1 MPSPTLLAKRICK
14 SPTIAMNDKAKQLAA
29 EGQSVIGLAGGEP
42 DFDTPPHIVDAAVK
56 AIRDGET
63 RYAAPSKGI
72 RPLLEAIAIKTERD
86 NKCAPRSHERH
97 HRDARRKTG
106 AIPCA

>member
-1 MPSPTLLAKRICK
+1 MPSITKLAGRIAK

-29 EGQSVIGLAGGEP
+29 EGHAVIGLAGGEP
-42 DFDTPPHIVDAAVK
+42 DFDTPAHIVEAGMK

-72 RPLLEAIAIKTERD
+72 RPLLEAIAEKTERD
-86 NKCAPRSHERH
+86 SQVSLDPMSDIIVTAGRQSWRYFWP
-97 HRDARRKTG
+97 
-106 AIPCA
+106 

>member
-1 MPSPTLLAKRICK
+1 MPNPTQLAQKISK

-29 EGQSVIGLAGGEP
+29 EGHSVIGLAGGEP
-42 DFDTPPHIVDAAVK
+42 DFDTPPHIVEAAVK

-72 RPLLEAIAIKTERD
+72 RPLVGSDRGQD
-86 NKCAPRSHERH
+86 
-97 HRDARRKTG
+97 G
-106 AIPCA
+106 A